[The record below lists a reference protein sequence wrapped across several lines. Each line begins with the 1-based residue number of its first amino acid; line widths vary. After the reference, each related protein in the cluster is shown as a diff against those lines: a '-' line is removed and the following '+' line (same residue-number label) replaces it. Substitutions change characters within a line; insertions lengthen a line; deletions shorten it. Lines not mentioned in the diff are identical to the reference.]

1 MNARRALSVVAI
13 LVALAITPAAARAEI
28 QKSGSQSWPGKV
40 MLGVHPIG
48 VQAWF
53 SNDIVYTGTGLGR
66 GALYGE
72 YKLMIDFSGI
82 IARPGPLTVWLGGGF
97 NIATAGG
104 AGNTLLEPWMFVI
117 LSFERLIKIPLVPF
131 VRVGFG
137 GGAIPV
143 DPAAGVVGGKMGFGL
158 HYWLTKNVG
167 LGLESNFF
175 FGGFLFKNNA
185 GDLTS
190 RFAGFWDF
198 GLGARFAF

>member
-1 MNARRALSVVAI
+1 MNARRAVAI
-13 LVALAITPAAARAEI
+13 LAVLVALAVAPTGARAQI
-28 QKSGSQSWPGKV
+28 QKSGSQNWPGKV
-40 MLGVHPIG
+40 MLGVHPMG

-53 SNDIVYTGTGLGR
+53 TDDVAFSGTGLGR
-66 GALYGE
+66 ARVFGV
-72 YKLMIDFSGI
+72 YKLMVDFSGI

-97 NIATAGG
+97 NIATAGE

-131 VRVGFG
+131 VRFGFG
-137 GGAIPV
+137 GGAIPT
-143 DPAAGVVGGKMGFGL
+143 DPVAGVVGGKMGFGM

-167 LGLESNFF
+167 LGFETNFF
-175 FGGFLFKNNA
+175 FGGFLFQNNA
-185 GDLTS
+185 GNLDS

>member
-1 MNARRALSVVAI
+1 MNARRALTVVVV
-13 LVALAITPAAARAEI
+13 LVALAITPVAARAQI

-53 SNDIVYTGTGLGR
+53 ANDIVYTGSGLGR
-66 GALYGE
+66 GNLYGE

-97 NIATAGG
+97 NIATAGE